1 MNERIQKLAEESGI
15 MHTSMSDAEW
25 IKQGRLVRK
34 FAELIVGE
42 CAERLLHDV
51 KLTDIQTTRC
61 VASIKEHFGIF
72 RMMKYA
78 SVVLDM
84 DENRTV
90 WQVMIFDE
98 DDNLLEMRPFRDR
111 EDAEEYAAL
120 FEARQ

>member
-1 MNERIQKLAEESGI
+1 
-15 MHTSMSDAEW
+15 
-25 IKQGRLVRK
+25 
-34 FAELIVGE
+34 
-42 CAERLLHDV
+42 
-51 KLTDIQTTRC
+51 
-61 VASIKEHFGIF
+61 
-72 RMMKYA
+72 MMKYA